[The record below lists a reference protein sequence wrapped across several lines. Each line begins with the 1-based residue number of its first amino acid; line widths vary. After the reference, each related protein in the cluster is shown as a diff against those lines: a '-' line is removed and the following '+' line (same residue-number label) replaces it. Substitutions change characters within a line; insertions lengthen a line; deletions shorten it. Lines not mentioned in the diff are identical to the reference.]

1 MHKNHREQPETVR
14 ENPAKKRKRNE
25 RIEYLK
31 QQKTRQI
38 ETWMPLK
45 IEMAHQWIEHEET
58 QMKRHLTRGAVHF
71 CHFGENIGCEQ
82 NEERPVV
89 IVSNNTVNSTS
100 GNVLVVP
107 LTKNLKIRT
116 AASTGQPI
124 LTKEGKPIPRFQSH
138 YFLFKSKYDFLAF
151 DSAAKTEETT
161 SVSKIRLKEHLGNL
175 DEEDVRRL
183 ENRLKWS
190 FGI

>member
-1 MHKNHREQPETVR
+1 MNREREQEYR
-14 ENPAKKRKRNE
+14 EHTPQPKSRNP
-25 RIEYLK
+25 RIEQAKRLK
-31 QQKTRQI
+31 TKQLTD
-38 ETWMPLK
+38 WFPVK
-45 IEMAHQWIEHEET
+45 IEMAHYWIEHEKT
-58 QMKRHLTRGAVHF
+58 QMKRNMTRGAVHF

-116 AASTGQPI
+116 VPKTGEAV
-124 LTKEGKPIPRFQSH
+124 LTKDGKPIPRFQSH

-161 SVSKIRLKEHLGNL
+161 SVSKVRLKEHLGNL
-175 DEEDVRRL
+175 DEEDINRL

>member
-1 MHKNHREQPETVR
+1 MNNDREQDLKE
-14 ENPAKKRKRNE
+14 RKTERRPNHP
-25 RIEYLK
+25 RIEQAK
-31 QQKTRQI
+31 QRKTEQI
-38 ETWMPLK
+38 LAWIPLK
-45 IEMAHQWIEHEET
+45 IEMAHHWIEHEKT
-58 QMKRHLTRGAVHF
+58 QMKRNMTRGAVHF

-107 LTKNLKIRT
+107 LTKNLKVRT
-116 AASTGQPI
+116 VPKTREPV
-124 LTKEGKPIPRFQSH
+124 LTKDGKPIPRFQSH

-175 DEEDVRRL
+175 DEEDINRL

-190 FGI
+190 FGL

>member
-1 MHKNHREQPETVR
+1 MNKNQKQMEPVQHGTV
-14 ENPAKKRKRNE
+14 PAKRTINR
-25 RIEYLK
+25 RIEYVK
-31 QQKTRQI
+31 QQKSQQLNN
-38 ETWMPLK
+38 WLPLK
-45 IEMAHQWIEHEET
+45 IEMAHHWIEHEKT
-58 QMKRHLTRGAVHF
+58 QMKRNMTRGAIHF

-116 AASTGQPI
+116 VPKTGQAI
-124 LTKEGKPIPRFQSH
+124 TTKDGKPIPRFQSH
-138 YFLFKSKYDFLAF
+138 YFLFKDKYNFLAF

-161 SVSKIRLKEHLGNL
+161 SVSKVRLKEHLGNL
-175 DEEDVRRL
+175 DEEDINRL